1 MAKEIAKKT
10 ARSGEKAR
18 NATIVPQASVQE
30 NVALP
35 NVDSKQRCCMIAEAA
50 YFIAEQRGFQG
61 ETELDDW
68 LRAEVDV
75 DAGLLANTLPIR
87 KNGLNPRQNKA

>member
-1 MAKEIAKKT
+1 MAKDIAKKT
-10 ARSGEKAR
+10 TRSGKKAR

-35 NVDSKQRCCMIAEAA
+35 SVDSEQRCCMIAEAA

-68 LRAEVDV
+68 LQAEADV
-75 DAGLLANTLPIR
+75 DARFLADT
-87 KNGLNPRQNKA
+87 QVSH